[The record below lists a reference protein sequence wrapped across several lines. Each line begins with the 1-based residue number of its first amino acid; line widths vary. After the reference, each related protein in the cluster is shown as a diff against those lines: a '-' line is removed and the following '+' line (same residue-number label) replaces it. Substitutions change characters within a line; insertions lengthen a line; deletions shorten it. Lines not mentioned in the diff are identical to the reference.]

1 MNLTKKMST
10 QQMVLTAVLTAIVFV
25 LQLIAVIVGHV
36 GIFSLTLC
44 LIPIVIGAATCGIGA
59 GAWLGFVFGV
69 AVLMSGDAAAFLAVH
84 PLGTVITVLLK
95 GTLCGLCA
103 GAVYKLL
110 ANKNMYVAVIASAIV
125 CPVVNSG
132 VFALGCMVFFMP
144 YITEAA
150 AKAEFVGNPVW
161 FIFIGFIGVNFLIEL
176 AVNVVLSPI
185 IVRLLKIRKA

>member
-25 LQLIAVIVGHV
+25 LQLIAVMVGHV

-44 LIPIVIGAATCGIGA
+44 LVPIVIGAATCGIGA

-69 AVLMSGDAAAFLAVH
+69 AVLMSGDAAAFLAVN
-84 PLGTVITVLLK
+84 PVGTVITVLVK

-110 ANKNMYVAVIASAIV
+110 AEKNMYLAVIAAAIV
-125 CPVVNSG
+125 CPLVNTG
-132 VFALGCMVFFMP
+132 IFLIGCLLFFMDT
-144 YITEAA
+144 IRVWAEAA
-150 AKAEFVGNPVW
+150 
-161 FIFIGFIGVNFLIEL
+161 GFGENAGSYMILGLVGVNFLLEL
-176 AVNVVLSPI
+176 LVNVVLSPI
-185 IVRLLKIRKA
+185 IVRLLKIKKA

>member
-44 LIPIVIGAATCGIGA
+44 LVPIVIGAATCGVGA
-59 GAWLGFVFGV
+59 GAWLGFVFGF
-69 AVLMSGDAAAFLAVH
+69 AVLVSGDAAAFLAVN
-84 PLGTVITVLLK
+84 PIGTVITVLLK

-103 GAVYKLL
+103 AAVYNLL
-110 ANKNMYVAVIASAIV
+110 ARHNMYIAVIAAAIV

-132 VFALGCMVFFMP
+132 IFALGCMAFFMP
-144 YITEAA
+144 YVAETA
-150 AKAEFVGNPVW
+150 AKAGFGGNPVW
-161 FIFIGFIGVNFLIEL
+161 FVFIGFIGVNFLIEL

-185 IVRLLKIRKA
+185 IVRLLKTRKA